1 MAMRTPGEWV
11 DTEDSV
17 VMPLP
22 TEDSRRPGMEGAGRK
37 IIIVDDDRDTRMLLQ
52 FVLEQHGFT
61 VAQAPSGLRLISL
74 LHVDKPDLILLD
86 VMMSWI
92 NGFELCRAIK
102 SNPNF
107 RDIPICFI
115 SARSDPASR
124 SEGMAC
130 RAADYFVKPLDL
142 DQLIARI
149 DTLLEPHA
157 AV

>member
-1 MAMRTPGEWV
+1 MPSRSPEDWG
-11 DTEDSV
+11 DPEDSM

-22 TEDSRRPGMEGAGRK
+22 EEPARGPQAEGEGRR

-52 FVLEQHGFT
+52 FVLEQHGYT
-61 VAQAPSGLRLISL
+61 VSQAPSGLRLISL
-74 LHVDKPDLILLD
+74 LHVDRPDLILLD

-115 SARSDPASR
+115 SARSDPS
-124 SEGMAC
+124 SIDEGMAC
-130 RAADYFVKPLDL
+130 GAAAYFVKPLDL
-142 DQLIARI
+142 DHLIEKINQL
-149 DTLLEPHA
+149 
-157 AV
+157 VKS

>member
-1 MAMRTPGEWV
+1 MPTRPPAPEDWV
-11 DTEDSV
+11 DSEDSMV
-17 VMPLP
+17 LRVPK
-22 TEDSRRPGMEGAGRK
+22 DDPGPEPRSAGNK
-37 IIIVDDDRDTRMLLQ
+37 VIIVDDDRDTRMLLQ

-107 RDIPICFI
+107 REIPICFI
-115 SARSDPASR
+115 SARSDPS
-124 SEGMAC
+124 SIQEGLSC
-130 RAADYFVKPLDL
+130 GAAAYFVKPLDL
-142 DQLIARI
+142 DHLIQKINA
-149 DTLLEPHA
+149 LLLKS
-157 AV
+157 